1 MGNILDLTGIEEQ
14 LECEINIPY
23 PEFLLGFNYALLIL
37 TPRESECV
45 RKMYFENKTSN
56 EISKE
61 YGVTKNRIRQIIQK
75 GMFKIKRWNKR
86 KHILDK
92 GIEWYVMNEVN
103 KAIEETEQKYKIEHS
118 PMSVRIE
125 KLDLTTRSYNCL
137 KRAKINTLD
146 DLSKLTA
153 IDLYKIRNMGRK
165 SLYEII
171 EKLKKYDIV
180 LDGTEEMEAKK
191 IDINTNS

>member
-1 MGNILDLTGIEEQ
+1 MGNILDLIEIEEQ

-23 PEFLLGFNYALLIL
+23 QEFLLGFNYALLIL

-45 RKMYFENKTSN
+45 RKMYFEDKTLN

-61 YGVTKNRIRQIIQK
+61 FGVTGARIRQIIHK
-75 GMFKIKRWNKR
+75 GMFKIKRWNNR

-103 KAIEETEQKYKIEHS
+103 KAIEEMEQKYKIEHS
-118 PMSVRIE
+118 PVSVRIE
-125 KLDLTTRSYNCL
+125 KLNLTTRSYNCL
-137 KRAKINTLD
+137 KRANINTLD

-180 LDGTEEMEAKK
+180 LDGTEEMEA
-191 IDINTNS
+191 